1 MGRELKCPICLSL
14 LNSAVSLTC
23 NHMFCGPCISQ
34 SMKSVSNC
42 PVCKVPYHRREVR
55 PAPHMDNLVS
65 IYRGMESAAGV
76 NIFTTQT
83 VVSKKSDEHIQDEPE
98 RGKNLIQEK
107 VKAGH
112 RKAKKRKSGKQ
123 RKESTNDDGKISY
136 SQSSMEPS
144 CPTKK
149 RVHVTLYPPIETPL
163 RPEKFPKLAGP
174 TNEKSVGGTSYNVPE
189 DGSNALKEK
198 IVVNDEG
205 EPIFSPFFWLREEE
219 EDESDGTLEKLSSQ
233 QTLDT
238 PSHHKIPCFS
248 DMKDSDDDSSVKSTQ
263 IGEAQSKAEGVGGF
277 DSEIFYWTQ
286 RACSPEIYLT
296 PTKKAAD
303 KVPLHN
309 IQENDGEAIAQ
320 SPMLISEEIVNSEI
334 KKSSGEAENDRAISA
349 THTII
354 TGGQRPKTRVKRIR
368 LGRPLE
374 ENSNKG
380 KASVCGRKGI
390 VGKAPNNKT
399 TRKDDTGIANGIP
412 ESDLDGV
419 LLVAPCDST
428 KAAENLDHKDHEN
441 TLLSAR
447 KNAKRCKKIN
457 QNIQRKRVKILTDP
471 VVDSETKIRQVITEI
486 KGNEEMGKELTPLSC
501 NEPGNSRMGK
511 KTNSRRKHEKSSID
525 DYDQDVGH
533 PATEHV
539 NVQLPVLSS
548 QRRKKEIKINSGNK
562 SGRSRTKGQKFKSLE
577 NVSVNVPRSDGTA
590 LDNSTKVQDHVL
602 RKCKSIPD
610 QAHCS
615 FCQSNEDTEVSGE
628 MIHYFNGNPVASNHN
643 GGANV
648 IHSHKNCTEWAPN
661 VYFENECALNLSAE
675 LTRSKK
681 IKCCCCGIKGAALG
695 CYEKSCRKSFHYTCA
710 RLIKQCRWDEENF
723 VMLCPLHSSSKLP
736 NEVPKAEKQ
745 TRKKSA
751 LKRENRE
758 HVVAKPGPDP
768 SKRWKWPLGV
778 SCKWVLCCSGLNH
791 AEKEI
796 ILEFIKLTG
805 ISVAKTWTPTTT
817 HVIASTDENGAYGRT
832 IKTLMAVLEGKWI
845 LNIDWIKACMKV
857 MTMVDEEQYEIK
869 VDRHGIKDGP
879 RLGRLR
885 IINKEP
891 KLFSTLEFYFIG
903 DFKPSYKSY
912 LQELVIT
919 GGGTIL
925 YRKPISMY
933 QGRLPNR
940 SSSCKTI
947 IVYSLEPPENSDASQ
962 ISSILDCRRSDAQ
975 SLANATGA
983 KVAGHSWILDS
994 AAGCKLQRFD

>member
-1 MGRELKCPICLSL
+1 
-14 LNSAVSLTC
+14 
-23 NHMFCGPCISQ
+23 
-34 SMKSVSNC
+34 
-42 PVCKVPYHRREVR
+42 
-55 PAPHMDNLVS
+55 MDNLVS
-65 IYRGMESAAGV
+65 IYRSMESAAGV

-112 RKAKKRKSGKQ
+112 RKANKRKSGKQ
-123 RKESTNDDGKISY
+123 QKESTNDDGKISY

-149 RVHVTLYPPIETPL
+149 RVHVTPYPPRETPL

-174 TNEKSVGGTSYNVPE
+174 TNERNVSGTSYNVPE

-219 EDESDGTLEKLSSQ
+219 EDESDGTLEKQSSQ

-238 PSHHKIPCFS
+238 PTHHKIPCFS
-248 DMKDSDDDSSVKSTQ
+248 DMKDSDDDSPVKSSQ
-263 IGEAQSKAEGVGGF
+263 IGEAQSKAEGVGAF

-309 IQENDGEAIAQ
+309 IQENDGEAVAK
-320 SPMLISEEIVNSEI
+320 SPMLISEGIVNSEI

-349 THTII
+349 TNTII
-354 TGGQRPKTRVKRIR
+354 TRGQRPKTRVKRIR

-374 ENSNKG
+374 ENGNKG
-380 KASVCGRKGI
+380 NASVCGRKCI

-399 TRKDDTGIANGIP
+399 TRKDDMGIVNGIP

-419 LLVAPCDST
+419 LLEAPCDST

-457 QNIQRKRVKILTDP
+457 QNIQRKRVKTDP
-471 VVDSETKIRQVITEI
+471 VVDSETKIRQVIAEI

-511 KTNSRRKHEKSSID
+511 KTSSRRKHAKSSIDTDVTKLIEEVSD
-525 DYDQDVGH
+525 DYDQDAGH

-539 NVQLPVLSS
+539 NVQLPVLLS
-548 QRRKKEIKINSGNK
+548 QRRKKETKINSGNK

-577 NVSVNVPRSDGTA
+577 NVSVNVPRFDGTD
-590 LDNSTKVQDHVL
+590 LDNSTKVQDRVL

-610 QAHCS
+610 QAHCA
-615 FCQSNEDTEVSGE
+615 FCQSSEDT
-628 MIHYFNGNPVASNHN
+628 
-643 GGANV
+643 
-648 IHSHKNCTEWAPN
+648 
-661 VYFENECALNLSAE
+661 
-675 LTRSKK
+675 
-681 IKCCCCGIKGAALG
+681 
-695 CYEKSCRKSFHYTCA
+695 
-710 RLIKQCRWDEENF
+710 EENF
-723 VMLCPLHSSSKLP
+723 VILCPLHSSSKLP

-745 TRKKSA
+745 TRNKSA

-778 SCKWVLCCSGLNH
+778 SCKWILCCSGLNH

-805 ISVAKTWTPTTT
+805 ISVAKTWTPTIT

-832 IKTLMAVLEGKWI
+832 IKTLMAILEGKWI
-845 LNIDWIKACMKV
+845 LNIDCKRLLLGTQDWIKACMKV

-879 RLGRLR
+879 QLGRLR

-891 KLFSTLEFYFIG
+891 KLFSALEFYFVG
-903 DFKPSYKSY
+903 DFKPSYKGY

-925 YRKPISMY
+925 HRKPISMN

-940 SSSCKTI
+940 SSSRKTI
-947 IVYSLEPPENSDASQ
+947 IVYSLEPSENSDASQ
-962 ISSILDCRRSDAQ
+962 VSSILVCRRSDAQ
-975 SLANATGA
+975 SLANAAGA

-994 AAGCKLQRFD
+994 VAGCKLQGFD

>member
-1 MGRELKCPICLSL
+1 
-14 LNSAVSLTC
+14 
-23 NHMFCGPCISQ
+23 
-34 SMKSVSNC
+34 
-42 PVCKVPYHRREVR
+42 
-55 PAPHMDNLVS
+55 
-65 IYRGMESAAGV
+65 
-76 NIFTTQT
+76 
-83 VVSKKSDEHIQDEPE
+83 
-98 RGKNLIQEK
+98 
-107 VKAGH
+107 
-112 RKAKKRKSGKQ
+112 
-123 RKESTNDDGKISY
+123 
-136 SQSSMEPS
+136 MEPS

-149 RVHVTLYPPIETPL
+149 RVHVTPYPPIETPL

-174 TNEKSVGGTSYNVPE
+174 TNERNVGGTSYNVPE

-238 PSHHKIPCFS
+238 PTHHKIPCFS
-248 DMKDSDDDSSVKSTQ
+248 DMKDSDDDSPVKSTQ
-263 IGEAQSKAEGVGGF
+263 IGEAQSKDEGVGAF

-303 KVPLHN
+303 KVLLHN
-309 IQENDGEAIAQ
+309 IQENDGEVVAQ
-320 SPMLISEEIVNSEI
+320 SPMLISEEMVNSEI
-334 KKSSGEAENDRAISA
+334 KKSSGEAENDSAISA
-349 THTII
+349 TNTI
-354 TGGQRPKTRVKRIR
+354 TTRGQRPKTRVKRIR

-399 TRKDDTGIANGIP
+399 TRKDDTGIAN
-412 ESDLDGV
+412 
-419 LLVAPCDST
+419 
-428 KAAENLDHKDHEN
+428 DHEN
-441 TLLSAR
+441 TLLPAR

-471 VVDSETKIRQVITEI
+471 VVDSETKIRQVIAEI
-486 KGNEEMGKELTPLSC
+486 NGKEEMGKELTPLSC

-525 DYDQDVGH
+525 TNVTKLIEEVSDDYDQDAGH

-539 NVQLPVLSS
+539 HVQLPVLSS
-548 QRRKKEIKINSGNK
+548 QR
-562 SGRSRTKGQKFKSLE
+562 
-577 NVSVNVPRSDGTA
+577 P

-610 QAHCS
+610 QAHCA

-643 GGANV
+643 RGANV

-675 LTRSKK
+675 LTRK
-681 IKCCCCGIKGAALG
+681 
-695 CYEKSCRKSFHYTCA
+695 
-710 RLIKQCRWDEENF
+710 
-723 VMLCPLHSSSKLP
+723 
-736 NEVPKAEKQ
+736 
-745 TRKKSA
+745 
-751 LKRENRE
+751 NRE
-758 HVVAKPGPDP
+758 HVVAKPEPDP

-778 SCKWVLCCSGLNH
+778 SCKWILCCSGLNH

-805 ISVAKTWTPTTT
+805 ISVAKTWTPTIT

-832 IKTLMAVLEGKWI
+832 IKTLMAILEGKWI

-891 KLFSTLEFYFIG
+891 KLFSALEFYFIG
-903 DFKPSYKSY
+903 DFKPSYKGY

-925 YRKPISMY
+925 HRKPISVN
-933 QGRLPNR
+933 QERLPNR
-940 SSSCKTI
+940 SSSRKTI

-962 ISSILDCRRSDAQ
+962 ISSILDCRHSDAQ

-994 AAGCKLQRFD
+994 VAGCKLQRFN